1 VDLRRVAVQGMQ
13 SGFRRGQFKD
23 EPAMAGIHGAKLQ
36 HVAEECPIRFRIAA
50 IEKNVSACDHG
61 TTLLPD
67 AEASKYKDR
76 AELFPLDGNPVT
88 WNVRISR
95 RALLIAVAGR
105 LWAQEAK
112 YSTGVDVVTLLA
124 TVRDAHGLLAKNLS
138 REDFLLEEDGVPQT
152 IRYFSRESDLPLT
165 VGLLVDTSQSQF
177 HVLEPERRASY
188 TFLDQVLRE
197 GQDQAFV
204 AHFDVSRG
212 GTTELYLLA
221 ERFRGGTRSTGGPH
235 AFVHVALRR
244 DPGLFGE
251 PGPTPLSIPFSLP
264 NP

>member
-1 VDLRRVAVQGMQ
+1 
-13 SGFRRGQFKD
+13 
-23 EPAMAGIHGAKLQ
+23 
-36 HVAEECPIRFRIAA
+36 
-50 IEKNVSACDHG
+50 
-61 TTLLPD
+61 
-67 AEASKYKDR
+67 
-76 AELFPLDGNPVT
+76 
-88 WNVRISR
+88 VRISR

-204 AHFDVSRG
+204 AHFDVSRE

-221 ERFRGGTRSTGGPH
+221 ERSRGGTRSTGGPMRLSTLLYD
-235 AFVHVALRR
+235 AIRDCSENLSDGVDFRSKTSLRTAI
-244 DPGLFGE
+244 E
-251 PGPTPLSIPFSLP
+251 YA
-264 NP
+264 